1 MNKSISKFKNSGILT
16 IGFGLMLI
24 SCFDNPD
31 RPSLRTIPLSVV
43 SANKAISGIIIN
55 SDGGGDII
63 EKGICH
69 SNLSPPTITNERIV
83 VSDGGSIISVEV
95 PIQKGSGRYY
105 RAYAINGAGVSYGN
119 EVSFSSVITNIDSFD
134 DVTGTSASFKVVVQ
148 SDIEVLSR
156 GICWSTAP
164 DPTIENNKL
173 DGGKGPGSFSI
184 SLTGLTIGTGYY
196 VRPYATN
203 REGIFYGDP
212 VTFTTKNFPKVT
224 TMPFVNE
231 GTFIVASGTEVV
243 DNGGFNNLTT
253 GICWSIHPTPTLS
266 DNKNYDVNRGN
277 ISYYEMPDL
286 KPGLTYYVRA
296 YATNEIG
303 TSYGNERVIT
313 MPSADAFDLDGNP
326 YSQVTIGTQIW
337 MVENLRT
344 TKYANGDNIPNINTY
359 EERISTT
366 SGGWN
371 YRGNQVWY
379 NHPFGK
385 QYNWYALIDAR
396 NVCPTGWHTPSE
408 TEWTT
413 LINYLGGNSV
423 AGDKLKEAGNVHWAV
438 DNQGA
443 TNSSRFTA
451 LPGGGEGVNSTNYF
465 FGYAGYFWSAT
476 EYNANENFAW
486 SYVLNKN
493 SAIDKLIY
501 PKQAG
506 HTIRC
511 MRD

>member
-1 MNKSISKFKNSGILT
+1 MSKSISKFICSGLLT
-16 IGFGLMLI
+16 IGVGLLLI

-31 RPSLRTIPLSVV
+31 RPSVRTIPLSEV
-43 SANKAISGIIIN
+43 SANKALSGIIIN

-134 DVTGTSASFKVVVQ
+134 GVTGTSASFKVVVQ

-184 SLTGLTIGTGYY
+184 SLTGLTLGTSYY

-212 VTFTTKNFPKVT
+212 VTFTTKNFPKVAT
-224 TMPFVNE
+224 RQLVNE
-231 GTFIVASGTEVV
+231 GTFIVVSGAEVL
-243 DNGGFNNLTT
+243 DNGGFNNVIS
-253 GICWSIHPTPTLS
+253 GICWSTHPAPTLS
-266 DNKNYDVNRGN
+266 DNINNDKGG
-277 ISYYEMPDL
+277 IIYYNEMPGL
-286 KPGLTYYVRA
+286 KPGITYYVRA

-303 TSYGNERVIT
+303 TAYGNEIVFT
-313 MPSADAFDLDGNP
+313 MPSADVVDLDGNP

-344 TKYANGDNIPNINTY
+344 TKYANGDMIPNIKTY
-359 EERISTT
+359 EERINTT

-371 YRGNQVWY
+371 NWQDVAAYDY
-379 NHPFGK
+379 PFGK
-385 QYNWYALIDAR
+385 LYNWYAATDVR
-396 NVCPTGWHTPSE
+396 NVCPSAWHVPSE
-408 TEWTT
+408 AEWTT
-413 LINYLGGNSV
+413 LIDYLGGNSV
-423 AGDKLKEAGNVHWAV
+423 AGNKMKEAGNVHWLT

-443 TNSSRFTA
+443 TNSSGFTA
-451 LPGGGEGVNSTNYF
+451 LPGGGQSADSNVHSIGFS
-465 FGYAGYFWSAT
+465 GYFWST
-476 EYNANENFAW
+476 SVYSGNFAW

-493 SAIDKLIY
+493 SAAIDKIIY
-501 PKQAG
+501 SKQAG
-506 HTIRC
+506 YTIRC
-511 MRD
+511 IKD